1 LLSPRFLP
9 RVSLREL
16 GKSLTLPFDFPI
28 GLAAAVAVGRA
39 GAAFGAGAAAN
50 FAADSGFF
58 SSLSL
63 NRREKKLPDSL
74 EMLAAGPL
82 ACDEV
87 EAATVLSRDGDAARA
102 ST

>member
-1 LLSPRFLP
+1 M
-9 RVSLREL
+9 VSAEAAIFGCSARASCSRSRSTF
-16 GKSLTLPFDFPI
+16 GF
-28 GLAAAVAVGRA
+28 GLAAAVEVGRA

-50 FAADSGFF
+50 FVADSGFF

-74 EMLAAGPL
+74 AMLAAGPL

-87 EAATVLSRDGDAARA
+87 EAATVPSRDGDAARA